1 MRSLSYVCA
10 STGETIPLE
19 GPDIWAQ
26 TAEGLRGREWSY
38 TLGYRSL
45 TGVSR
50 TAREAELDLT
60 YVRCPEKVDST
71 RRLFDADVAA
81 GTPGTFDADGWTTRA
96 YVVKAEPQTITP
108 TMVETQLTVVLL
120 DGVWRRETT
129 THHDPRTD
137 AGSGLDYPHDYPH
150 DYGGMSILDTVA
162 NTSGMP
168 QPIRLT
174 IFGPC
179 VNPYVIIGPNRYE
192 VDATIPASSRLE
204 IDGTADAR
212 TVIMISDTGL
222 RTNLFAKAVRGTGRG
237 SGTYIFEPLPP
248 RHEHDQLGW
257 RIRIRPDRHRRE
269 ERTAMDLIVT
279 DTNGTPSGSYAS
291 WTLDLAY
298 GSGEN
303 DFELQCPARLKPG
316 CRWWVDG
323 TGWGGIV
330 DDVKTSVTG
339 GEGELTY
346 HGRDWHGLLAS
357 KILEPDKGKD
367 YLTVSGTIGT
377 LLRTVISRIGLQDI
391 ITVTEGASKNANWR
405 FDRYCDA
412 WSGLSK
418 MLRASGLRLRITAAQ
433 NGVTVDAPPITAAGD
448 LIDSD
453 LIDFDA
459 TLASHPINHL
469 ICLGKGELKDRIVV
483 HWYADQ
489 KGTLSHTQT
498 IKGAD
503 ERASVYELSNADA
516 AELETKGKTKLQ
528 ELRDT
533 GSIDVDVTGGIDLDV
548 TGGIDLDV
556 GDTVTGRDNTTG
568 IRVTAE
574 ITKKIIK
581 VKDGIPTV
589 TYEATTASTE
599 STGETGGGGSSSGDG
614 HAYYAGSGLTLSNWT
629 FSADVTAADLE
640 TVRRTATE
648 ANKAASDAA
657 AEIGGARDLAKQ
669 AGVKADT
676 ATTTAQNALAA
687 AQARILDI
695 TASAPVT
702 VTRNDETAAITVAQA
717 TSSADGLM
725 AAADKKKLDGIQSA
739 ANKYTLPVASTATL
753 GGVKPDGRTITVGP
767 DGTITAQSS
776 ATEASFL
783 AAHPI
788 GSLYWC
794 VAGNP
799 NDHGGTWKEIHTI
812 IGGHVWQRLA

>member
-1 MRSLSYVCA
+1 
-10 STGETIPLE
+10 
-19 GPDIWAQ
+19 
-26 TAEGLRGREWSY
+26 
-38 TLGYRSL
+38 
-45 TGVSR
+45 
-50 TAREAELDLT
+50 
-60 YVRCPEKVDST
+60 
-71 RRLFDADVAA
+71 
-81 GTPGTFDADGWTTRA
+81 
-96 YVVKAEPQTITP
+96 
-108 TMVETQLTVVLL
+108 
-120 DGVWRRETT
+120 
-129 THHDPRTD
+129 
-137 AGSGLDYPHDYPH
+137 
-150 DYGGMSILDTVA
+150 
-162 NTSGMP
+162 
-168 QPIRLT
+168 
-174 IFGPC
+174 
-179 VNPYVIIGPNRYE
+179 
-192 VDATIPASSRLE
+192 
-204 IDGTADAR
+204 
-212 TVIMISDTGL
+212 
-222 RTNLFAKAVRGTGRG
+222 
-237 SGTYIFEPLPP
+237 
-248 RHEHDQLGW
+248 
-257 RIRIRPDRHRRE
+257 
-269 ERTAMDLIVT
+269 MDLIVT

-303 DFELQCPARLKPG
+303 DFDLQCPACLEPG

-367 YLTVSGTIGT
+367 YLTMSGTIGT

-391 ITVTEGASKNANWR
+391 LTVTEGTSKTARWQ

-459 TLASHPINHL
+459 TLASHPVNHL

-483 HWYADQ
+483 HWYADH
-489 KGTLSHTQT
+489 KGALSHTQT

-503 ERASVYELSNADA
+503 ERASVYELSNADV

-533 GSIDVDVTGGIDLDV
+533 GSIDVDVTD
-548 TGGIDLDV
+548 GIDLDV

-568 IRVTAE
+568 IKVTAE

-581 VKDGIPTV
+581 IEDGIPTV

-614 HAYYAGSGLTLSNWT
+614 HAYYAGEGLTLTGWT
-629 FSADVTAADLE
+629 FSADVTTSDLE
-640 TVRRTATE
+640 AVRRTATE
-648 ANKAASDAA
+648 ANKAASDAS

-676 ATTTAQNALAA
+676 ATTTAQNAWAA

-702 VTRNDETAAITVAQA
+702 VTRTDETASITVAQA

-725 AAADKKKLDGIQSA
+725 AAADKKKLDDIQSG
-739 ANKYTLPVASTATL
+739 ANKYALPVASTATL
-753 GGVKPDGRTITVGP
+753 GGVKPDGRTITIGQ

-776 ATEASFL
+776 ATAASFL

-799 NDHGGTWKEIHTI
+799 NDQGGTWKEIHTI

>member
-1 MRSLSYVCA
+1 
-10 STGETIPLE
+10 
-19 GPDIWAQ
+19 
-26 TAEGLRGREWSY
+26 
-38 TLGYRSL
+38 
-45 TGVSR
+45 
-50 TAREAELDLT
+50 
-60 YVRCPEKVDST
+60 
-71 RRLFDADVAA
+71 
-81 GTPGTFDADGWTTRA
+81 
-96 YVVKAEPQTITP
+96 
-108 TMVETQLTVVLL
+108 
-120 DGVWRRETT
+120 
-129 THHDPRTD
+129 
-137 AGSGLDYPHDYPH
+137 
-150 DYGGMSILDTVA
+150 
-162 NTSGMP
+162 
-168 QPIRLT
+168 
-174 IFGPC
+174 
-179 VNPYVIIGPNRYE
+179 
-192 VDATIPASSRLE
+192 
-204 IDGTADAR
+204 
-212 TVIMISDTGL
+212 
-222 RTNLFAKAVRGTGRG
+222 
-237 SGTYIFEPLPP
+237 
-248 RHEHDQLGW
+248 
-257 RIRIRPDRHRRE
+257 
-269 ERTAMDLIVT
+269 MDLIVT
-279 DTNGTPSGSYAS
+279 DTNGTPSAAVAS

-303 DFELQCPARLKPG
+303 DFDLRCPARLQPG

-367 YLTVSGTIGT
+367 YLTMSGTIGT

-391 ITVTEGASKNANWR
+391 ITVTEGTSKTARWQ

-412 WSGLSK
+412 WSGLLK

-503 ERASVYELSNADA
+503 ERTSVYELSNADA

-533 GSIDVDVTGGIDLDV
+533 GSIDVDVTD
-548 TGGIDLDV
+548 GIDLDV

-568 IRVTAE
+568 LQVTAE
-574 ITKKIIK
+574 ITKKI
-581 VKDGIPTV
+581 VKISDGIPTV

-599 STGETGGGGSSSGDG
+599 TTGETGGGSSSGDG

-687 AQARILDI
+687 ARARVLDI

-702 VTRNDETAAITVAQA
+702 VTRTDETASITVAQA

-725 AAADKKKLDGIQSA
+725 AAADKEKLDGIQSG
-739 ANKYTLPVASTATL
+739 ANRYTLPVASTVTL
-753 GGVKPDGRTITVGP
+753 GGVKPDGKTITIGP

-776 ATEASFL
+776 ATAASFL

-794 VAGNP
+794 VAGDP

>member
-1 MRSLSYVCA
+1 
-10 STGETIPLE
+10 
-19 GPDIWAQ
+19 
-26 TAEGLRGREWSY
+26 
-38 TLGYRSL
+38 
-45 TGVSR
+45 
-50 TAREAELDLT
+50 
-60 YVRCPEKVDST
+60 
-71 RRLFDADVAA
+71 
-81 GTPGTFDADGWTTRA
+81 
-96 YVVKAEPQTITP
+96 
-108 TMVETQLTVVLL
+108 
-120 DGVWRRETT
+120 
-129 THHDPRTD
+129 
-137 AGSGLDYPHDYPH
+137 
-150 DYGGMSILDTVA
+150 
-162 NTSGMP
+162 
-168 QPIRLT
+168 
-174 IFGPC
+174 
-179 VNPYVIIGPNRYE
+179 
-192 VDATIPASSRLE
+192 
-204 IDGTADAR
+204 
-212 TVIMISDTGL
+212 
-222 RTNLFAKAVRGTGRG
+222 
-237 SGTYIFEPLPP
+237 
-248 RHEHDQLGW
+248 
-257 RIRIRPDRHRRE
+257 
-269 ERTAMDLIVT
+269 MDLIVT
-279 DTNGTPSGSYAS
+279 DAAGIPTGSYAS

-303 DFELQCPARLKPG
+303 DFDLQCPACLEPG

-367 YLTVSGTIGT
+367 YLTMSGTIGT
-377 LLRTVISRIGLQDI
+377 LLRIVISRIGLQDI
-391 ITVTEGASKNANWR
+391 LTVTEGTSKTANWQ

-503 ERASVYELSNADA
+503 ERTSVYELSNADA

-533 GSIDVDVTGGIDLDV
+533 GSIDVDVESD
-548 TGGIDLDV
+548 GIDLDV

-568 IRVTAE
+568 IKVTAE

-581 VKDGIPTV
+581 IEDGIPTV

-640 TVRRTATE
+640 TVRKTATE

-657 AEIGGARDLAKQ
+657 AEIAGARDLAKQ
-669 AGVKADT
+669 ADGKADKAQT
-676 ATTTAQNALAA
+676 TADAANTLASQANDTAQERVKTIAAGTGVTATRAGSTVTLTAPNTLPAPTSLTSTDLNTLKTGYGAYWAGGGNTCSHKPSGVGHFGLIVQRTALGCTTQILTDPQTGTIWRRTWNSNSWDEWKALAEERDATTT
-687 AQARILDI
+687 IH
-695 TASAPVT
+695 
-702 VTRNDETAAITVAQA
+702 
-717 TSSADGLM
+717 GLM
-725 AAADKKKLDGIQSA
+725 SSGDKKKLDGIQSG

-753 GGVKPDGRTITVGP
+753 GGVKPDGKTITIGQ

-776 ATEASFL
+776 ATAASFL

-794 VAGNP
+794 VAGDP

>member
-1 MRSLSYVCA
+1 
-10 STGETIPLE
+10 
-19 GPDIWAQ
+19 
-26 TAEGLRGREWSY
+26 
-38 TLGYRSL
+38 
-45 TGVSR
+45 
-50 TAREAELDLT
+50 
-60 YVRCPEKVDST
+60 
-71 RRLFDADVAA
+71 
-81 GTPGTFDADGWTTRA
+81 
-96 YVVKAEPQTITP
+96 
-108 TMVETQLTVVLL
+108 
-120 DGVWRRETT
+120 
-129 THHDPRTD
+129 
-137 AGSGLDYPHDYPH
+137 
-150 DYGGMSILDTVA
+150 
-162 NTSGMP
+162 
-168 QPIRLT
+168 
-174 IFGPC
+174 
-179 VNPYVIIGPNRYE
+179 
-192 VDATIPASSRLE
+192 
-204 IDGTADAR
+204 
-212 TVIMISDTGL
+212 
-222 RTNLFAKAVRGTGRG
+222 
-237 SGTYIFEPLPP
+237 
-248 RHEHDQLGW
+248 
-257 RIRIRPDRHRRE
+257 
-269 ERTAMDLIVT
+269 MDLIVT

-303 DFELQCPARLKPG
+303 DFDLQCPACLEPG

-367 YLTVSGTIGT
+367 YLTMSGTIGT

-391 ITVTEGASKNANWR
+391 LNVTEGTSKTARWQ

-412 WSGLSK
+412 WSGLLK

-433 NGVTVDAPPITAAGD
+433 NGVTVDAPPITAAGY

-483 HWYADQ
+483 HWYADH
-489 KGTLSHTQT
+489 KGALSHTQT

-503 ERASVYELSNADA
+503 ERTSVYELSNADA

-533 GSIDVDVTGGIDLDV
+533 GSIDVDVTD
-548 TGGIDLDV
+548 GIDLDV

-568 IRVTAE
+568 LQVTAE
-574 ITKKIIK
+574 ITKKI
-581 VKDGIPTV
+581 VKISDGIPTV

-599 STGETGGGGSSSGDG
+599 TTGETGGGSSSGDG

-640 TVRRTATE
+640 TVRKTATE

-676 ATTTAQNALAA
+676 AATTAQNALAA
-687 AQARILDI
+687 ARARVLDI

-702 VTRNDETAAITVAQA
+702 VTRTDETAAITVAQA
-717 TSSADGLM
+717 TSSADGLL
-725 AAADKKKLDGIQSA
+725 AAADKKKLDGIQSG
-739 ANKYTLPVASTATL
+739 ANKYTLPVASTVTL
-753 GGVKPDGRTITVGP
+753 GGVKPDGKTITIGP
-767 DGTITAQSS
+767 DGTITAQST
-776 ATEASFL
+776 ATAASFL

-794 VAGNP
+794 VAGDP

>member
-1 MRSLSYVCA
+1 
-10 STGETIPLE
+10 
-19 GPDIWAQ
+19 
-26 TAEGLRGREWSY
+26 
-38 TLGYRSL
+38 
-45 TGVSR
+45 
-50 TAREAELDLT
+50 
-60 YVRCPEKVDST
+60 
-71 RRLFDADVAA
+71 
-81 GTPGTFDADGWTTRA
+81 
-96 YVVKAEPQTITP
+96 
-108 TMVETQLTVVLL
+108 
-120 DGVWRRETT
+120 
-129 THHDPRTD
+129 
-137 AGSGLDYPHDYPH
+137 
-150 DYGGMSILDTVA
+150 
-162 NTSGMP
+162 
-168 QPIRLT
+168 
-174 IFGPC
+174 
-179 VNPYVIIGPNRYE
+179 
-192 VDATIPASSRLE
+192 
-204 IDGTADAR
+204 
-212 TVIMISDTGL
+212 
-222 RTNLFAKAVRGTGRG
+222 
-237 SGTYIFEPLPP
+237 
-248 RHEHDQLGW
+248 
-257 RIRIRPDRHRRE
+257 
-269 ERTAMDLIVT
+269 MDLIVT
-279 DTNGTPSGSYAS
+279 GPDGTPSGSYAS

-303 DFELQCPARLKPG
+303 DFDLRCPARLQPG

-330 DDVKTSVTG
+330 DDVRTSVTG

-357 KILEPDKGKD
+357 KILEPDKGRD
-367 YLTVSGTIGT
+367 YLTMSGTIGT

-391 ITVTEGASKNANWR
+391 ITVTEGTSKTANWQ
-405 FDRYCDA
+405 FARYCDA

-483 HWYADQ
+483 HWYADH
-489 KGTLSHTQT
+489 KGALSHTQT

-503 ERASVYELSNADA
+503 ERASVYELATADA

-533 GSIDVDVTGGIDLDV
+533 GSIDVDVTD
-548 TGGIDLDV
+548 GIDLDV

-568 IRVTAE
+568 IKVTAE

-581 VKDGIPTV
+581 IEDGIPTV

-640 TVRRTATE
+640 TVRKTAIE
-648 ANKAASDAA
+648 ANKAASDAS

-676 ATTTAQNALAA
+676 ATTTAQTALAA
-687 AQARILDI
+687 ARARILDI

-702 VTRNDETAAITVAQA
+702 VTRTDETAAITVAQA
-717 TSSADGLM
+717 TSSADGLL
-725 AAADKKKLDGIQSA
+725 AAADKKKLDGIQSG
-739 ANKYTLPVASTATL
+739 ANKYALPVASTVTL
-753 GGVKPDGRTITVGP
+753 GGVKPDGTTITIGP

-776 ATEASFL
+776 ATAASFL

-794 VAGNP
+794 VAGDP
-799 NDHGGTWKEIHTI
+799 NGHGGTWKEIHTI

>member
-1 MRSLSYVCA
+1 
-10 STGETIPLE
+10 
-19 GPDIWAQ
+19 
-26 TAEGLRGREWSY
+26 
-38 TLGYRSL
+38 
-45 TGVSR
+45 
-50 TAREAELDLT
+50 
-60 YVRCPEKVDST
+60 
-71 RRLFDADVAA
+71 
-81 GTPGTFDADGWTTRA
+81 
-96 YVVKAEPQTITP
+96 
-108 TMVETQLTVVLL
+108 
-120 DGVWRRETT
+120 
-129 THHDPRTD
+129 
-137 AGSGLDYPHDYPH
+137 
-150 DYGGMSILDTVA
+150 
-162 NTSGMP
+162 
-168 QPIRLT
+168 
-174 IFGPC
+174 
-179 VNPYVIIGPNRYE
+179 
-192 VDATIPASSRLE
+192 
-204 IDGTADAR
+204 
-212 TVIMISDTGL
+212 
-222 RTNLFAKAVRGTGRG
+222 
-237 SGTYIFEPLPP
+237 
-248 RHEHDQLGW
+248 
-257 RIRIRPDRHRRE
+257 
-269 ERTAMDLIVT
+269 MDLIVT
-279 DTNGTPSGSYAS
+279 DAAGIPTGSYAS

-303 DFELQCPARLKPG
+303 DFDLQCPACLEPG

-367 YLTVSGTIGT
+367 YLTMSGTIGT
-377 LLRTVISRIGLQDI
+377 LLRIVISRIGLQDI
-391 ITVTEGASKNANWR
+391 LTVTEGTSKTANWQ

-503 ERASVYELSNADA
+503 ERTSVYELSNADA

-533 GSIDVDVTGGIDLDV
+533 GSIDVDVESD
-548 TGGIDLDV
+548 GIDLDV

-568 IRVTAE
+568 IKVTAE

-581 VKDGIPTV
+581 IEDGIPTV

-640 TVRRTATE
+640 TVRKTATE

-657 AEIGGARDLAKQ
+657 AEIAGARDLAKQ
-669 AGVKADT
+669 ADGKADKAQT
-676 ATTTAQNALAA
+676 TADAANTLASQANDTAQERVKTIAAGTGVTATRAGSTVTLTAPNTLPAPTSLTSTDLNTLKTGYGAYWAGGGNTCSHKPSGVGHFGLIVQRTALGWTTQILTDPQTGTIWRRTWNPNSWDEWKALAEERDATTT
-687 AQARILDI
+687 IH
-695 TASAPVT
+695 
-702 VTRNDETAAITVAQA
+702 
-717 TSSADGLM
+717 GLM
-725 AAADKKKLDGIQSA
+725 SSGDKKKLDGIQSG

-753 GGVKPDGRTITVGP
+753 GGVKPDGKTITIGQ

-776 ATEASFL
+776 ATAASFL

-794 VAGNP
+794 VAGDP

>member
-1 MRSLSYVCA
+1 
-10 STGETIPLE
+10 
-19 GPDIWAQ
+19 
-26 TAEGLRGREWSY
+26 
-38 TLGYRSL
+38 
-45 TGVSR
+45 
-50 TAREAELDLT
+50 
-60 YVRCPEKVDST
+60 
-71 RRLFDADVAA
+71 
-81 GTPGTFDADGWTTRA
+81 
-96 YVVKAEPQTITP
+96 
-108 TMVETQLTVVLL
+108 
-120 DGVWRRETT
+120 
-129 THHDPRTD
+129 
-137 AGSGLDYPHDYPH
+137 
-150 DYGGMSILDTVA
+150 
-162 NTSGMP
+162 
-168 QPIRLT
+168 
-174 IFGPC
+174 
-179 VNPYVIIGPNRYE
+179 
-192 VDATIPASSRLE
+192 
-204 IDGTADAR
+204 
-212 TVIMISDTGL
+212 
-222 RTNLFAKAVRGTGRG
+222 
-237 SGTYIFEPLPP
+237 
-248 RHEHDQLGW
+248 
-257 RIRIRPDRHRRE
+257 
-269 ERTAMDLIVT
+269 MDLIVT
-279 DTNGTPSGSYAS
+279 DAAGIPTGSYAS

-303 DFELQCPARLKPG
+303 DFDLRCPARLQPG

-357 KILEPDKGKD
+357 KVLEPDRGKD
-367 YLTVSGTIGT
+367 YLTMSGTIGT

-391 ITVTEGASKNANWR
+391 ITVTEGTSKTARWQ

-418 MLRASGLRLRITAAQ
+418 MLRASGLRLRITAVQ

-459 TLASHPINHL
+459 ILASHPINHL

-503 ERASVYELSNADA
+503 ERTSVYELSNADA
-516 AELETKGKTKLQ
+516 AELETKGKQKLL
-528 ELRDT
+528 ELRDS
-533 GSIDVDVTGGIDLDV
+533 GSIDVDV

-568 IRVTAE
+568 IKVTAE

-581 VKDGIPTV
+581 IENGIPTV

-640 TVRRTATE
+640 TVRKTATE

-702 VTRNDETAAITVAQA
+702 VTRTDDTAAITVAQA

-725 AAADKKKLDGIQSA
+725 AAEDKKKLDGIQSG
-739 ANKYTLPVASTATL
+739 ANKYTLPVASTAAL
-753 GGVKPDGRTITVGP
+753 GGVKPDGTTITIGP

-776 ATEASFL
+776 ATAASFL

-794 VAGNP
+794 VAGDP
-799 NDHGGTWKEIHTI
+799 TDQGGTWKEIHTI

>member
-1 MRSLSYVCA
+1 
-10 STGETIPLE
+10 
-19 GPDIWAQ
+19 
-26 TAEGLRGREWSY
+26 
-38 TLGYRSL
+38 
-45 TGVSR
+45 
-50 TAREAELDLT
+50 
-60 YVRCPEKVDST
+60 
-71 RRLFDADVAA
+71 
-81 GTPGTFDADGWTTRA
+81 
-96 YVVKAEPQTITP
+96 
-108 TMVETQLTVVLL
+108 
-120 DGVWRRETT
+120 
-129 THHDPRTD
+129 
-137 AGSGLDYPHDYPH
+137 
-150 DYGGMSILDTVA
+150 
-162 NTSGMP
+162 
-168 QPIRLT
+168 
-174 IFGPC
+174 
-179 VNPYVIIGPNRYE
+179 
-192 VDATIPASSRLE
+192 
-204 IDGTADAR
+204 
-212 TVIMISDTGL
+212 
-222 RTNLFAKAVRGTGRG
+222 
-237 SGTYIFEPLPP
+237 
-248 RHEHDQLGW
+248 
-257 RIRIRPDRHRRE
+257 
-269 ERTAMDLIVT
+269 MDLIVT
-279 DTNGTPSGSYAS
+279 DTNGTPSAAVAS

-303 DFELQCPARLKPG
+303 DFDLRCPARLQPG

-357 KILEPDKGKD
+357 KIIEPDKGKD
-367 YLTVSGTIGT
+367 YLTMSGTIGT

-391 ITVTEGASKNANWR
+391 LNVTEGTSKTASWQ

-433 NGVTVDAPPITAAGD
+433 HGVTVDAPPITAAGD

-459 TLASHPINHL
+459 TIASHPINHL

-503 ERASVYELSNADA
+503 ERTSVYELSNADA
-516 AELETKGKTKLQ
+516 TELETKGKTKLQ

-533 GSIDVDVTGGIDLDV
+533 GSIDVDVESD
-548 TGGIDLDV
+548 GIDLDV

-568 IRVTAE
+568 IKVTAE

-581 VKDGIPTV
+581 IEDGIPTV

-640 TVRRTATE
+640 TVRKTATE

-676 ATTTAQNALAA
+676 ATTTAQTALAA

-695 TASAPVT
+695 TASAPVI
-702 VTRNDETAAITVAQA
+702 VTRTDETAAITVAQA
-717 TSSADGLM
+717 TSSADGLL
-725 AAADKKKLDGIQSA
+725 AAADKKKLDGIQSG
-739 ANKYTLPVASTATL
+739 ANRYTLPVASTATL
-753 GGVKPDGRTITVGP
+753 GGVKPDGKTITIGP

-776 ATEASFL
+776 ATAASFL

-794 VAGNP
+794 VAGDP

>member
-1 MRSLSYVCA
+1 
-10 STGETIPLE
+10 
-19 GPDIWAQ
+19 
-26 TAEGLRGREWSY
+26 
-38 TLGYRSL
+38 
-45 TGVSR
+45 
-50 TAREAELDLT
+50 
-60 YVRCPEKVDST
+60 
-71 RRLFDADVAA
+71 
-81 GTPGTFDADGWTTRA
+81 
-96 YVVKAEPQTITP
+96 
-108 TMVETQLTVVLL
+108 
-120 DGVWRRETT
+120 
-129 THHDPRTD
+129 
-137 AGSGLDYPHDYPH
+137 
-150 DYGGMSILDTVA
+150 
-162 NTSGMP
+162 
-168 QPIRLT
+168 
-174 IFGPC
+174 
-179 VNPYVIIGPNRYE
+179 
-192 VDATIPASSRLE
+192 
-204 IDGTADAR
+204 
-212 TVIMISDTGL
+212 
-222 RTNLFAKAVRGTGRG
+222 
-237 SGTYIFEPLPP
+237 
-248 RHEHDQLGW
+248 
-257 RIRIRPDRHRRE
+257 
-269 ERTAMDLIVT
+269 MDLIVT

-303 DFELQCPARLKPG
+303 DFDLQGPARLKPG
-316 CRWWVDG
+316 GRWWVDG

-367 YLTVSGTIGT
+367 YLTMSGTIGT
-377 LLRTVISRIGLQDI
+377 LLRIVISRIGLQDI
-391 ITVTEGASKNANWR
+391 FNVTEGTSKTANWQ

-469 ICLGKGELKDRIVV
+469 ICLGKGDLKDRIVV

-503 ERASVYELSNADA
+503 ERTSVYELSNADA

-533 GSIDVDVTGGIDLDV
+533 GSIDVDVTGS
-548 TGGIDLDV
+548 IDLDV

-695 TASAPVT
+695 TASTPVT
-702 VTRNDETAAITVAQA
+702 VTRTDETAAITVAQA

-725 AAADKKKLDGIQSA
+725 AAADKKKLDGIQPA

-753 GGVKPDGRTITVGP
+753 GGVKPDGRTITIGP

-776 ATEASFL
+776 ATVASFL

>member
-1 MRSLSYVCA
+1 
-10 STGETIPLE
+10 
-19 GPDIWAQ
+19 
-26 TAEGLRGREWSY
+26 
-38 TLGYRSL
+38 
-45 TGVSR
+45 
-50 TAREAELDLT
+50 
-60 YVRCPEKVDST
+60 
-71 RRLFDADVAA
+71 
-81 GTPGTFDADGWTTRA
+81 
-96 YVVKAEPQTITP
+96 
-108 TMVETQLTVVLL
+108 
-120 DGVWRRETT
+120 
-129 THHDPRTD
+129 
-137 AGSGLDYPHDYPH
+137 
-150 DYGGMSILDTVA
+150 
-162 NTSGMP
+162 
-168 QPIRLT
+168 
-174 IFGPC
+174 
-179 VNPYVIIGPNRYE
+179 
-192 VDATIPASSRLE
+192 
-204 IDGTADAR
+204 
-212 TVIMISDTGL
+212 
-222 RTNLFAKAVRGTGRG
+222 
-237 SGTYIFEPLPP
+237 
-248 RHEHDQLGW
+248 
-257 RIRIRPDRHRRE
+257 
-269 ERTAMDLIVT
+269 MDLIVT
-279 DTNGTPSGSYAS
+279 DAAGTPSGSYAS

-303 DFELQCPARLKPG
+303 DFDLRCPACLEPG

-330 DDVKTSVTG
+330 DDVRTSVTG

-357 KILEPDKGKD
+357 KILEPDKGRD
-367 YLTVSGTIGT
+367 YLTMSGTIGM

-391 ITVTEGASKNANWR
+391 ITVTEGTSKTARWQ

-459 TLASHPINHL
+459 TLASHPVNHL

-483 HWYADQ
+483 HWYADH
-489 KGTLSHTQT
+489 KGALSHTQT

-503 ERASVYELSNADA
+503 ERTSVYELSNADV

-533 GSIDVDVTGGIDLDV
+533 GSIDVDVTD
-548 TGGIDLDV
+548 GIDLDV

-568 IRVTAE
+568 LQVTAE
-574 ITKKIIK
+574 ITKKI
-581 VKDGIPTV
+581 VKISDGIPTV

-640 TVRRTATE
+640 TVRKTATE

-687 AQARILDI
+687 AQARVLDI

-702 VTRNDETAAITVAQA
+702 VTRTDETAAITVAQA

-725 AAADKKKLDGIQSA
+725 AAADKKKLDGIQSG
-739 ANKYTLPVASTATL
+739 ANRYALPVASTATL
-753 GGVKPDGRTITVGP
+753 GGVKPDGKTITIGQ

-776 ATEASFL
+776 AAAASFL

-794 VAGNP
+794 VAGDP
-799 NDHGGTWKEIHTI
+799 NDQGGTWKEIHTI

>member
-1 MRSLSYVCA
+1 
-10 STGETIPLE
+10 
-19 GPDIWAQ
+19 
-26 TAEGLRGREWSY
+26 
-38 TLGYRSL
+38 
-45 TGVSR
+45 
-50 TAREAELDLT
+50 
-60 YVRCPEKVDST
+60 
-71 RRLFDADVAA
+71 
-81 GTPGTFDADGWTTRA
+81 
-96 YVVKAEPQTITP
+96 
-108 TMVETQLTVVLL
+108 
-120 DGVWRRETT
+120 
-129 THHDPRTD
+129 
-137 AGSGLDYPHDYPH
+137 
-150 DYGGMSILDTVA
+150 
-162 NTSGMP
+162 
-168 QPIRLT
+168 
-174 IFGPC
+174 
-179 VNPYVIIGPNRYE
+179 
-192 VDATIPASSRLE
+192 
-204 IDGTADAR
+204 
-212 TVIMISDTGL
+212 
-222 RTNLFAKAVRGTGRG
+222 
-237 SGTYIFEPLPP
+237 
-248 RHEHDQLGW
+248 
-257 RIRIRPDRHRRE
+257 
-269 ERTAMDLIVT
+269 MDLIVT
-279 DTNGTPSGSYAS
+279 DTNGIPTGSYAS

-298 GSGEN
+298 GSCEN
-303 DFELQCPARLKPG
+303 DFDLRCPARLQPG

-330 DDVKTSVTG
+330 DDVRTSVTG

-357 KILEPDKGKD
+357 KILEPDKGRD
-367 YLTVSGTIGT
+367 YLTMSGTIGT

-391 ITVTEGASKNANWR
+391 ITVTEGTSKTARWQ

-412 WSGLSK
+412 WSGLLK

-459 TLASHPINHL
+459 TLASHPVNHL

-483 HWYADQ
+483 HWYADH
-489 KGTLSHTQT
+489 KGALSHTQT

-503 ERASVYELSNADA
+503 ERTSVYELSNADA

-533 GSIDVDVTGGIDLDV
+533 GSIDVDVTD
-548 TGGIDLDV
+548 GIDLDV

-568 IRVTAE
+568 LQVTAE
-574 ITKKIIK
+574 ITKKI
-581 VKDGIPTV
+581 VKISDGIPTV

-599 STGETGGGGSSSGDG
+599 TTGETGGGGSSSGDG

-640 TVRRTATE
+640 TVRKTATE
-648 ANKAASDAA
+648 ANKAASDAS
-657 AEIGGARDLAKQ
+657 AEIGGVRDLAKQ

-687 AQARILDI
+687 ARARVLDI

-702 VTRNDETAAITVAQA
+702 VTRTDETASITVAQA

-725 AAADKKKLDGIQSA
+725 AAADKKKLDGIQSG
-739 ANKYTLPVASTATL
+739 ANRYALPVASTATL
-753 GGVKPDGRTITVGP
+753 GGVKPDGKTITIGP

-776 ATEASFL
+776 ATAASFL

-794 VAGNP
+794 VAGDP

>member
-96 YVVKAEPQTITP
+96 YVVKAEPQTITS

-192 VDATIPASSRLE
+192 VDATIPAGSRLE

-257 RIRIRPDRHRRE
+257 RIRIRPDRHRGE

-548 TGGIDLDV
+548 

>member
-1 MRSLSYVCA
+1 
-10 STGETIPLE
+10 
-19 GPDIWAQ
+19 
-26 TAEGLRGREWSY
+26 
-38 TLGYRSL
+38 
-45 TGVSR
+45 
-50 TAREAELDLT
+50 
-60 YVRCPEKVDST
+60 
-71 RRLFDADVAA
+71 
-81 GTPGTFDADGWTTRA
+81 
-96 YVVKAEPQTITP
+96 
-108 TMVETQLTVVLL
+108 
-120 DGVWRRETT
+120 
-129 THHDPRTD
+129 
-137 AGSGLDYPHDYPH
+137 
-150 DYGGMSILDTVA
+150 
-162 NTSGMP
+162 
-168 QPIRLT
+168 
-174 IFGPC
+174 
-179 VNPYVIIGPNRYE
+179 
-192 VDATIPASSRLE
+192 
-204 IDGTADAR
+204 
-212 TVIMISDTGL
+212 
-222 RTNLFAKAVRGTGRG
+222 
-237 SGTYIFEPLPP
+237 
-248 RHEHDQLGW
+248 
-257 RIRIRPDRHRRE
+257 
-269 ERTAMDLIVT
+269 MDLIVT

-303 DFELQCPARLKPG
+303 DFDLQCPACLEPG

-367 YLTVSGTIGT
+367 YLTMSGTIGT

-391 ITVTEGASKNANWR
+391 ITVTEGASKNASWR

-533 GSIDVDVTGGIDLDV
+533 GSIDVDVTD
-548 TGGIDLDV
+548 GIDLDV

-568 IRVTAE
+568 LQVTAE
-574 ITKKIIK
+574 ITKKI
-581 VKDGIPTV
+581 VKISDGLPTI

-599 STGETGGGGSSSGDG
+599 TTGETGGGSSSGDG

-725 AAADKKKLDGIQSA
+725 AAADKKKLDGIQPA

-753 GGVKPDGRTITVGP
+753 GGVKPDGRTITIGP

-776 ATEASFL
+776 ATAASFL

>member
-1 MRSLSYVCA
+1 
-10 STGETIPLE
+10 
-19 GPDIWAQ
+19 
-26 TAEGLRGREWSY
+26 
-38 TLGYRSL
+38 
-45 TGVSR
+45 
-50 TAREAELDLT
+50 
-60 YVRCPEKVDST
+60 
-71 RRLFDADVAA
+71 
-81 GTPGTFDADGWTTRA
+81 
-96 YVVKAEPQTITP
+96 
-108 TMVETQLTVVLL
+108 
-120 DGVWRRETT
+120 
-129 THHDPRTD
+129 
-137 AGSGLDYPHDYPH
+137 
-150 DYGGMSILDTVA
+150 
-162 NTSGMP
+162 
-168 QPIRLT
+168 
-174 IFGPC
+174 
-179 VNPYVIIGPNRYE
+179 
-192 VDATIPASSRLE
+192 
-204 IDGTADAR
+204 
-212 TVIMISDTGL
+212 
-222 RTNLFAKAVRGTGRG
+222 
-237 SGTYIFEPLPP
+237 
-248 RHEHDQLGW
+248 
-257 RIRIRPDRHRRE
+257 
-269 ERTAMDLIVT
+269 MDLIVT

-303 DFELQCPARLKPG
+303 DFELQCPACLEPG

-533 GSIDVDVTGGIDLDV
+533 GSIDVDVTD
-548 TGGIDLDV
+548 GIDLDV

-702 VTRNDETAAITVAQA
+702 VTRIDETAAITVAQA

-725 AAADKKKLDGIQSA
+725 AAADKKKLDGIQPA

-753 GGVKPDGRTITVGP
+753 GGVKPDGRTITIGP

-776 ATEASFL
+776 ATAASFL

-794 VAGNP
+794 VTGNP

>member
-1 MRSLSYVCA
+1 
-10 STGETIPLE
+10 
-19 GPDIWAQ
+19 
-26 TAEGLRGREWSY
+26 
-38 TLGYRSL
+38 
-45 TGVSR
+45 
-50 TAREAELDLT
+50 
-60 YVRCPEKVDST
+60 
-71 RRLFDADVAA
+71 
-81 GTPGTFDADGWTTRA
+81 
-96 YVVKAEPQTITP
+96 
-108 TMVETQLTVVLL
+108 
-120 DGVWRRETT
+120 
-129 THHDPRTD
+129 
-137 AGSGLDYPHDYPH
+137 
-150 DYGGMSILDTVA
+150 
-162 NTSGMP
+162 
-168 QPIRLT
+168 
-174 IFGPC
+174 
-179 VNPYVIIGPNRYE
+179 
-192 VDATIPASSRLE
+192 
-204 IDGTADAR
+204 
-212 TVIMISDTGL
+212 
-222 RTNLFAKAVRGTGRG
+222 
-237 SGTYIFEPLPP
+237 
-248 RHEHDQLGW
+248 
-257 RIRIRPDRHRRE
+257 
-269 ERTAMDLIVT
+269 MDLIVT

-303 DFELQCPARLKPG
+303 DFDLQCPACLKPG

-367 YLTVSGTIGT
+367 YLTMNGTIGT

-391 ITVTEGASKNANWR
+391 LTVTEGTSKTANWQ

-459 TLASHPINHL
+459 TLASHPVNHL

-503 ERASVYELSNADA
+503 ERTSVYELSNADA

-533 GSIDVDVTGGIDLDV
+533 GSIDVDVESD
-548 TGGIDLDV
+548 GIDLDV

-568 IRVTAE
+568 IKVTAE

-581 VKDGIPTV
+581 IEDGIPTV

-599 STGETGGGGSSSGDG
+599 SAGETGGGGSSSGDG

-640 TVRRTATE
+640 TVRKTATE

-657 AEIGGARDLAKQ
+657 AEIAGARDLAKQ
-669 AGVKADT
+669 ADGKADKAQT
-676 ATTTAQNALAA
+676 TADAANTLASQANDTAQERVKTIAAGTGVTATRAGSTVTLTAPNTLPAPTSLTSTDLNTLKTGYGAYWAGGGNTCSHKPSGVGHFGLIVQRTALGWTTQILTDPQTGTIWRRTWNFNSWDEWKALAEERDATTT
-687 AQARILDI
+687 IH
-695 TASAPVT
+695 
-702 VTRNDETAAITVAQA
+702 
-717 TSSADGLM
+717 GLM
-725 AAADKKKLDGIQSA
+725 SSGDKQKLDGIQSG

-753 GGVKPDGRTITVGP
+753 GGVKPDGKTITIGQ

-776 ATEASFL
+776 ATAASFL

-794 VAGNP
+794 VAGDP

>member
-1 MRSLSYVCA
+1 
-10 STGETIPLE
+10 
-19 GPDIWAQ
+19 
-26 TAEGLRGREWSY
+26 
-38 TLGYRSL
+38 
-45 TGVSR
+45 
-50 TAREAELDLT
+50 
-60 YVRCPEKVDST
+60 
-71 RRLFDADVAA
+71 
-81 GTPGTFDADGWTTRA
+81 
-96 YVVKAEPQTITP
+96 
-108 TMVETQLTVVLL
+108 
-120 DGVWRRETT
+120 
-129 THHDPRTD
+129 
-137 AGSGLDYPHDYPH
+137 
-150 DYGGMSILDTVA
+150 
-162 NTSGMP
+162 
-168 QPIRLT
+168 
-174 IFGPC
+174 
-179 VNPYVIIGPNRYE
+179 
-192 VDATIPASSRLE
+192 
-204 IDGTADAR
+204 
-212 TVIMISDTGL
+212 
-222 RTNLFAKAVRGTGRG
+222 
-237 SGTYIFEPLPP
+237 
-248 RHEHDQLGW
+248 
-257 RIRIRPDRHRRE
+257 
-269 ERTAMDLIVT
+269 MDLIVT
-279 DTNGTPSGSYAS
+279 DANGTPSGSYAS

-303 DFELQCPARLKPG
+303 DFDLQCPACLKPG

-367 YLTVSGTIGT
+367 YLTMSGTIGT

-391 ITVTEGASKNANWR
+391 LTVTEGTSKTANWQ

-503 ERASVYELSNADA
+503 ERTSVYELSNADA

-533 GSIDVDVTGGIDLDV
+533 GSIDVDVESD
-548 TGGIDLDV
+548 GIDLDV

-568 IRVTAE
+568 IKVTAE

-581 VKDGIPTV
+581 IEDGIPTV

-640 TVRRTATE
+640 TVRKTVTE

-657 AEIGGARDLAKQ
+657 AEIAGARDLAKQ
-669 AGVKADT
+669 ADGKADKAQT
-676 ATTTAQNALAA
+676 TADAANTLASQANDTAQERVKTIAAGTGVTATRAGSTVTLTAPNTLPAPTSLTSTDLNTLKTGYGAYWAGGGNTCSHKPSGVGHFGLIVQRTAFGWTTQILTDPQTGTIWRRTWNSNSWDEWKALAEERDATTT
-687 AQARILDI
+687 IH
-695 TASAPVT
+695 
-702 VTRNDETAAITVAQA
+702 
-717 TSSADGLM
+717 GLM
-725 AAADKKKLDGIQSA
+725 SSGDKQKLDGIQSG

-753 GGVKPDGRTITVGP
+753 GGVKPDGKTITIGQ

-776 ATEASFL
+776 ATAASFL

-794 VAGNP
+794 VAGDP

>member
-1 MRSLSYVCA
+1 
-10 STGETIPLE
+10 
-19 GPDIWAQ
+19 
-26 TAEGLRGREWSY
+26 
-38 TLGYRSL
+38 
-45 TGVSR
+45 
-50 TAREAELDLT
+50 
-60 YVRCPEKVDST
+60 
-71 RRLFDADVAA
+71 
-81 GTPGTFDADGWTTRA
+81 
-96 YVVKAEPQTITP
+96 
-108 TMVETQLTVVLL
+108 
-120 DGVWRRETT
+120 
-129 THHDPRTD
+129 
-137 AGSGLDYPHDYPH
+137 
-150 DYGGMSILDTVA
+150 
-162 NTSGMP
+162 
-168 QPIRLT
+168 
-174 IFGPC
+174 
-179 VNPYVIIGPNRYE
+179 
-192 VDATIPASSRLE
+192 
-204 IDGTADAR
+204 
-212 TVIMISDTGL
+212 
-222 RTNLFAKAVRGTGRG
+222 
-237 SGTYIFEPLPP
+237 
-248 RHEHDQLGW
+248 
-257 RIRIRPDRHRRE
+257 
-269 ERTAMDLIVT
+269 MDLIVT

-303 DFELQCPARLKPG
+303 DFDLRCPARLQPG

-330 DDVKTSVTG
+330 DDVRTSVTG

-367 YLTVSGTIGT
+367 YLTMSGTIGT

-391 ITVTEGASKNANWR
+391 ITVTEGTSKTARWQ

-433 NGVTVDAPPITAAGD
+433 NGVTVDAPPIAAAGD

-483 HWYADQ
+483 HWYADH
-489 KGTLSHTQT
+489 KGALSHTQT

-503 ERASVYELSNADA
+503 ERTSVYELAAADV

-533 GSIDVDVTGGIDLDV
+533 GSIDVDVTD
-548 TGGIDLDV
+548 GIDLDV

-568 IRVTAE
+568 LQVTAE
-574 ITKKIIK
+574 ITKKI
-581 VKDGIPTV
+581 VKISDGIPTV

-599 STGETGGGGSSSGDG
+599 TTGETGGGSSSGDG

-640 TVRRTATE
+640 TVRKTATE

-687 AQARILDI
+687 ARARVLDI

-702 VTRNDETAAITVAQA
+702 VTRTDETASITVAQA

-725 AAADKKKLDGIQSA
+725 AAADKEKLDGIQSG
-739 ANKYTLPVASTATL
+739 ANRYALPVASTVTL
-753 GGVKPDGRTITVGP
+753 GGVKPDGKTITIGP

-776 ATEASFL
+776 ATAASFL

-794 VAGNP
+794 VAGDP

>member
-1 MRSLSYVCA
+1 
-10 STGETIPLE
+10 
-19 GPDIWAQ
+19 
-26 TAEGLRGREWSY
+26 
-38 TLGYRSL
+38 
-45 TGVSR
+45 
-50 TAREAELDLT
+50 
-60 YVRCPEKVDST
+60 
-71 RRLFDADVAA
+71 
-81 GTPGTFDADGWTTRA
+81 
-96 YVVKAEPQTITP
+96 
-108 TMVETQLTVVLL
+108 
-120 DGVWRRETT
+120 
-129 THHDPRTD
+129 
-137 AGSGLDYPHDYPH
+137 
-150 DYGGMSILDTVA
+150 
-162 NTSGMP
+162 
-168 QPIRLT
+168 
-174 IFGPC
+174 
-179 VNPYVIIGPNRYE
+179 
-192 VDATIPASSRLE
+192 
-204 IDGTADAR
+204 
-212 TVIMISDTGL
+212 
-222 RTNLFAKAVRGTGRG
+222 
-237 SGTYIFEPLPP
+237 
-248 RHEHDQLGW
+248 
-257 RIRIRPDRHRRE
+257 
-269 ERTAMDLIVT
+269 MDLIVT

-303 DFELQCPARLKPG
+303 DFDLQCPACLKPG

-367 YLTVSGTIGT
+367 YLTMNGTIGT

-391 ITVTEGASKNANWR
+391 LTVTEGTSKTANWQ

-459 TLASHPINHL
+459 TLASHPVNHL
-469 ICLGKGELKDRIVV
+469 ICLGKGDLKDRIVV

-503 ERASVYELSNADA
+503 ERTSVYELSNADA

-533 GSIDVDVTGGIDLDV
+533 GSIDVDVESD
-548 TGGIDLDV
+548 GIDLDV

-568 IRVTAE
+568 IKVTAE

-581 VKDGIPTV
+581 IEDGIPTV

-599 STGETGGGGSSSGDG
+599 SAGETGGGGSSSGDG

-640 TVRRTATE
+640 TVRKTATE

-657 AEIGGARDLAKQ
+657 AEIAGARDLAKQ
-669 AGVKADT
+669 ADGKADKAQT
-676 ATTTAQNALAA
+676 TADAANTLASQANDTAQERVKTIAAGTGVTATRAGSTVTLTAPNTLPAPTSLTSTDLNTLKTGYGAYWAGGGNTCSHKPSGVGHFGLIVQRTALGWTTQILTDPQTGTIWRRTWNSNSWDEWKALAEDRDATTT
-687 AQARILDI
+687 IH
-695 TASAPVT
+695 
-702 VTRNDETAAITVAQA
+702 
-717 TSSADGLM
+717 GLM
-725 AAADKKKLDGIQSA
+725 SSGDKQKLDGIQSG

-753 GGVKPDGRTITVGP
+753 GGVKPDGKTITIGQ

-776 ATEASFL
+776 ATAASFL

-799 NDHGGTWKEIHTI
+799 NDQGGTWKEIHTI

>member
-1 MRSLSYVCA
+1 
-10 STGETIPLE
+10 
-19 GPDIWAQ
+19 
-26 TAEGLRGREWSY
+26 
-38 TLGYRSL
+38 
-45 TGVSR
+45 
-50 TAREAELDLT
+50 
-60 YVRCPEKVDST
+60 
-71 RRLFDADVAA
+71 
-81 GTPGTFDADGWTTRA
+81 
-96 YVVKAEPQTITP
+96 
-108 TMVETQLTVVLL
+108 
-120 DGVWRRETT
+120 
-129 THHDPRTD
+129 
-137 AGSGLDYPHDYPH
+137 
-150 DYGGMSILDTVA
+150 
-162 NTSGMP
+162 
-168 QPIRLT
+168 
-174 IFGPC
+174 
-179 VNPYVIIGPNRYE
+179 
-192 VDATIPASSRLE
+192 
-204 IDGTADAR
+204 
-212 TVIMISDTGL
+212 
-222 RTNLFAKAVRGTGRG
+222 
-237 SGTYIFEPLPP
+237 
-248 RHEHDQLGW
+248 
-257 RIRIRPDRHRRE
+257 
-269 ERTAMDLIVT
+269 MDLIVT

-339 GEGELTY
+339 GKGELTY

-489 KGTLSHTQT
+489 QGTLSHTQT

-503 ERASVYELSNADA
+503 ERASVYELSNADD

-725 AAADKKKLDGIQSA
+725 AAADKKKLDDLTGGELVIQCSIPGM
-739 ANKYTLPVASTATL
+739 N
-753 GGVKPDGRTITVGP
+753 
-767 DGTITAQSS
+767 
-776 ATEASFL
+776 
-783 AAHPI
+783 
-788 GSLYWC
+788 
-794 VAGNP
+794 
-799 NDHGGTWKEIHTI
+799 
-812 IGGHVWQRLA
+812 

>member
-1 MRSLSYVCA
+1 
-10 STGETIPLE
+10 
-19 GPDIWAQ
+19 
-26 TAEGLRGREWSY
+26 
-38 TLGYRSL
+38 
-45 TGVSR
+45 
-50 TAREAELDLT
+50 
-60 YVRCPEKVDST
+60 
-71 RRLFDADVAA
+71 
-81 GTPGTFDADGWTTRA
+81 
-96 YVVKAEPQTITP
+96 
-108 TMVETQLTVVLL
+108 
-120 DGVWRRETT
+120 
-129 THHDPRTD
+129 
-137 AGSGLDYPHDYPH
+137 
-150 DYGGMSILDTVA
+150 
-162 NTSGMP
+162 
-168 QPIRLT
+168 
-174 IFGPC
+174 
-179 VNPYVIIGPNRYE
+179 
-192 VDATIPASSRLE
+192 
-204 IDGTADAR
+204 
-212 TVIMISDTGL
+212 
-222 RTNLFAKAVRGTGRG
+222 
-237 SGTYIFEPLPP
+237 
-248 RHEHDQLGW
+248 
-257 RIRIRPDRHRRE
+257 
-269 ERTAMDLIVT
+269 MDLIVT

-303 DFELQCPARLKPG
+303 DFDLQCPACLEPG

-367 YLTVSGTIGT
+367 YLTMSGTIGT

-391 ITVTEGASKNANWR
+391 LNVTEGTSKTARWQ

-412 WSGLSK
+412 WSGLLK

-433 NGVTVDAPPITAAGD
+433 NGVTVDAPPITAAGY

-483 HWYADQ
+483 HWYADH
-489 KGTLSHTQT
+489 KGALSHTQT

-503 ERASVYELSNADA
+503 ERTSVYELSNADA

-533 GSIDVDVTGGIDLDV
+533 GSIDVDVTD
-548 TGGIDLDV
+548 GIDLDV

-568 IRVTAE
+568 LQVTAE
-574 ITKKIIK
+574 ITKKI
-581 VKDGIPTV
+581 VKISDGIPTV

-599 STGETGGGGSSSGDG
+599 TTGETGGGSSSGDG
-614 HAYYAGSGLTLSNWT
+614 HAYYDGSGLTLSNWT

-640 TVRRTATE
+640 TVRKTATE

-676 ATTTAQNALAA
+676 AATTAQNALAA
-687 AQARILDI
+687 ARARVLDI

-702 VTRNDETAAITVAQA
+702 VTRTDETAAITVAQA
-717 TSSADGLM
+717 TSSADGLL
-725 AAADKKKLDGIQSA
+725 AAADKKKLDGIQSG
-739 ANKYTLPVASTATL
+739 ANKYTLPVASTVTL
-753 GGVKPDGRTITVGP
+753 GGVKPDGKTITIGP

-776 ATEASFL
+776 ATAASFL

-794 VAGNP
+794 VAGDP

>member
-1 MRSLSYVCA
+1 
-10 STGETIPLE
+10 
-19 GPDIWAQ
+19 
-26 TAEGLRGREWSY
+26 
-38 TLGYRSL
+38 
-45 TGVSR
+45 
-50 TAREAELDLT
+50 
-60 YVRCPEKVDST
+60 
-71 RRLFDADVAA
+71 
-81 GTPGTFDADGWTTRA
+81 
-96 YVVKAEPQTITP
+96 
-108 TMVETQLTVVLL
+108 
-120 DGVWRRETT
+120 
-129 THHDPRTD
+129 
-137 AGSGLDYPHDYPH
+137 
-150 DYGGMSILDTVA
+150 
-162 NTSGMP
+162 
-168 QPIRLT
+168 
-174 IFGPC
+174 
-179 VNPYVIIGPNRYE
+179 
-192 VDATIPASSRLE
+192 
-204 IDGTADAR
+204 
-212 TVIMISDTGL
+212 
-222 RTNLFAKAVRGTGRG
+222 
-237 SGTYIFEPLPP
+237 
-248 RHEHDQLGW
+248 
-257 RIRIRPDRHRRE
+257 
-269 ERTAMDLIVT
+269 MDLIVT
-279 DTNGTPSGSYAS
+279 DTNGIPTGSYAS

-303 DFELQCPARLKPG
+303 DFDLRCPARLQPG

-330 DDVKTSVTG
+330 DDVRTSVTG

-367 YLTVSGTIGT
+367 YLTMSGTIGT

-391 ITVTEGASKNANWR
+391 LNVTEGTSKTARWQ

-412 WSGLSK
+412 WSGLLK

-433 NGVTVDAPPITAAGD
+433 NGVTVDAPPITAAGY

-483 HWYADQ
+483 HWYADH
-489 KGTLSHTQT
+489 KGALSHTQT

-503 ERASVYELSNADA
+503 ERTSVYELSNADA

-533 GSIDVDVTGGIDLDV
+533 GSIDVDVTD
-548 TGGIDLDV
+548 GIDLDV

-568 IRVTAE
+568 LQVTAE
-574 ITKKIIK
+574 ITKKI
-581 VKDGIPTV
+581 VKISDGIPTV

-599 STGETGGGGSSSGDG
+599 TTGETGGGSSSGDG

-640 TVRRTATE
+640 TVRKTATE

-676 ATTTAQNALAA
+676 AATTAQNALAA
-687 AQARILDI
+687 ARARVLDI

-702 VTRNDETAAITVAQA
+702 VTRTDETAAITVAQA
-717 TSSADGLM
+717 TSSADGLL
-725 AAADKKKLDGIQSA
+725 AAADKKKLDGIQSG
-739 ANKYTLPVASTATL
+739 ANKYTLPVASTVTL
-753 GGVKPDGRTITVGP
+753 GGVKPDGKTITIGP

-776 ATEASFL
+776 ATAASFL

-794 VAGNP
+794 VAGDP

>member
-1 MRSLSYVCA
+1 
-10 STGETIPLE
+10 
-19 GPDIWAQ
+19 
-26 TAEGLRGREWSY
+26 
-38 TLGYRSL
+38 
-45 TGVSR
+45 
-50 TAREAELDLT
+50 
-60 YVRCPEKVDST
+60 
-71 RRLFDADVAA
+71 
-81 GTPGTFDADGWTTRA
+81 
-96 YVVKAEPQTITP
+96 
-108 TMVETQLTVVLL
+108 
-120 DGVWRRETT
+120 
-129 THHDPRTD
+129 
-137 AGSGLDYPHDYPH
+137 
-150 DYGGMSILDTVA
+150 
-162 NTSGMP
+162 
-168 QPIRLT
+168 
-174 IFGPC
+174 
-179 VNPYVIIGPNRYE
+179 
-192 VDATIPASSRLE
+192 
-204 IDGTADAR
+204 
-212 TVIMISDTGL
+212 
-222 RTNLFAKAVRGTGRG
+222 
-237 SGTYIFEPLPP
+237 
-248 RHEHDQLGW
+248 
-257 RIRIRPDRHRRE
+257 
-269 ERTAMDLIVT
+269 MDLIVT

-303 DFELQCPARLKPG
+303 DFDLQCPACLEPG

-357 KILEPDKGKD
+357 KILEPDKGRD
-367 YLTVSGTIGT
+367 YLTMSGTIGT

-391 ITVTEGASKNANWR
+391 ITVTEGTSKTARWQ

-459 TLASHPINHL
+459 TLASHPVNHL

-483 HWYADQ
+483 HWYADH
-489 KGTLSHTQT
+489 KGALSHTQT

-503 ERASVYELSNADA
+503 ERTSVYELSNADV

-533 GSIDVDVTGGIDLDV
+533 GSIDVDVTD
-548 TGGIDLDV
+548 GIDLDV

-568 IRVTAE
+568 LQVTAE
-574 ITKKIIK
+574 ITKKI
-581 VKDGIPTV
+581 VKISDGIPTV

-599 STGETGGGGSSSGDG
+599 TTGETGGGSSSGDG

-640 TVRRTATE
+640 TVRKTATE

-702 VTRNDETAAITVAQA
+702 VTRTDETAAITVAQA
-717 TSSADGLM
+717 TSSADGLL
-725 AAADKKKLDGIQSA
+725 AAADKKKLDGIQSG
-739 ANKYTLPVASTATL
+739 ANRYALPVASTATL
-753 GGVKPDGRTITVGP
+753 GGVKPDGKTITIGQ

-776 ATEASFL
+776 ATAASFL

-794 VAGNP
+794 VAGDP
-799 NDHGGTWKEIHTI
+799 NDQGGTWKEIHTI

>member
-1 MRSLSYVCA
+1 
-10 STGETIPLE
+10 
-19 GPDIWAQ
+19 
-26 TAEGLRGREWSY
+26 
-38 TLGYRSL
+38 
-45 TGVSR
+45 
-50 TAREAELDLT
+50 
-60 YVRCPEKVDST
+60 
-71 RRLFDADVAA
+71 
-81 GTPGTFDADGWTTRA
+81 
-96 YVVKAEPQTITP
+96 
-108 TMVETQLTVVLL
+108 
-120 DGVWRRETT
+120 
-129 THHDPRTD
+129 
-137 AGSGLDYPHDYPH
+137 
-150 DYGGMSILDTVA
+150 
-162 NTSGMP
+162 
-168 QPIRLT
+168 
-174 IFGPC
+174 
-179 VNPYVIIGPNRYE
+179 
-192 VDATIPASSRLE
+192 
-204 IDGTADAR
+204 
-212 TVIMISDTGL
+212 
-222 RTNLFAKAVRGTGRG
+222 
-237 SGTYIFEPLPP
+237 
-248 RHEHDQLGW
+248 
-257 RIRIRPDRHRRE
+257 
-269 ERTAMDLIVT
+269 MDLIVT
-279 DTNGTPSGSYAS
+279 DMNGTPSGSYAS

-303 DFELQCPARLKPG
+303 DFDLQCPACLKPG

-346 HGRDWHGLLAS
+346 RGRDWHGLLAS

-367 YLTVSGTIGT
+367 FDTMSFTIGT
-377 LLRTVISRIGLQDI
+377 RLRPDIAPLGLQDI
-391 ITVTEGASKNANWR
+391 LTVTEGTSKTANWQ

-503 ERASVYELSNADA
+503 ERTSVYELSNADA

-533 GSIDVDVTGGIDLDV
+533 GSIDVDVESD
-548 TGGIDLDV
+548 GIDLDV

-568 IRVTAE
+568 IKVTAE

-581 VKDGIPTV
+581 IEDGIPTV

-640 TVRRTATE
+640 TVRKTATE

-657 AEIGGARDLAKQ
+657 AEIAGARDLAKQ
-669 AGVKADT
+669 ADGKADKAQT
-676 ATTTAQNALAA
+676 TADAANTLASQANDTAQERVKTIAAGTGVTATRAGSTVTLTAPNTLPAPTSLTSTDLNTLKTGWGAYWAGGGNTCSHKPSGVGHFGLIVQRTALGWTTQILTDPQTGTIWRRTWNSNSWDEWKALAEERDATTT
-687 AQARILDI
+687 IH
-695 TASAPVT
+695 
-702 VTRNDETAAITVAQA
+702 
-717 TSSADGLM
+717 GLM
-725 AAADKKKLDGIQSA
+725 SSGDKQKLDGIQSG

-753 GGVKPDGRTITVGP
+753 GGVKPDGKTITIGQ

-776 ATEASFL
+776 ATAASFL

-794 VAGNP
+794 VAGDP
-799 NDHGGTWKEIHTI
+799 NDQGGTWKEIHTI

>member
-1 MRSLSYVCA
+1 
-10 STGETIPLE
+10 
-19 GPDIWAQ
+19 
-26 TAEGLRGREWSY
+26 
-38 TLGYRSL
+38 
-45 TGVSR
+45 
-50 TAREAELDLT
+50 
-60 YVRCPEKVDST
+60 
-71 RRLFDADVAA
+71 
-81 GTPGTFDADGWTTRA
+81 
-96 YVVKAEPQTITP
+96 
-108 TMVETQLTVVLL
+108 
-120 DGVWRRETT
+120 
-129 THHDPRTD
+129 
-137 AGSGLDYPHDYPH
+137 
-150 DYGGMSILDTVA
+150 
-162 NTSGMP
+162 
-168 QPIRLT
+168 
-174 IFGPC
+174 
-179 VNPYVIIGPNRYE
+179 
-192 VDATIPASSRLE
+192 
-204 IDGTADAR
+204 
-212 TVIMISDTGL
+212 
-222 RTNLFAKAVRGTGRG
+222 
-237 SGTYIFEPLPP
+237 
-248 RHEHDQLGW
+248 
-257 RIRIRPDRHRRE
+257 
-269 ERTAMDLIVT
+269 MDLIVT
-279 DTNGTPSGSYAS
+279 DTNGIPTGSYAS

-303 DFELQCPARLKPG
+303 DFDLRCPARLQPG

-330 DDVKTSVTG
+330 DDVRTSVTG

-357 KILEPDKGKD
+357 KILEPDKGRD
-367 YLTVSGTIGT
+367 YLTMSGTIGT

-391 ITVTEGASKNANWR
+391 ITVTEGTSKTARWQ

-412 WSGLSK
+412 WSGLLK

-483 HWYADQ
+483 HWYADH
-489 KGTLSHTQT
+489 KGALSHTQT

-503 ERASVYELSNADA
+503 ERTSVYELSNADV

-533 GSIDVDVTGGIDLDV
+533 GSIDVDVTD
-548 TGGIDLDV
+548 GIDLDV

-568 IRVTAE
+568 LQVTAE
-574 ITKKIIK
+574 ITKKI
-581 VKDGIPTV
+581 VKISDGIPTV

-599 STGETGGGGSSSGDG
+599 TTGETGGGSSSGDG

-640 TVRRTATE
+640 TVRKTATE

-676 ATTTAQNALAA
+676 ATTTAQNAWAA

-702 VTRNDETAAITVAQA
+702 VTRTDETASITVAQA

-725 AAADKKKLDGIQSA
+725 AAADKKKLDGIQSG

-753 GGVKPDGRTITVGP
+753 GGVKPDGKTITIGP

-776 ATEASFL
+776 ATAASFL

-794 VAGNP
+794 VAGDP
-799 NDHGGTWKEIHTI
+799 NGHGGTWKEIHTI

>member
-1 MRSLSYVCA
+1 
-10 STGETIPLE
+10 
-19 GPDIWAQ
+19 
-26 TAEGLRGREWSY
+26 
-38 TLGYRSL
+38 
-45 TGVSR
+45 
-50 TAREAELDLT
+50 
-60 YVRCPEKVDST
+60 
-71 RRLFDADVAA
+71 
-81 GTPGTFDADGWTTRA
+81 
-96 YVVKAEPQTITP
+96 
-108 TMVETQLTVVLL
+108 
-120 DGVWRRETT
+120 
-129 THHDPRTD
+129 
-137 AGSGLDYPHDYPH
+137 
-150 DYGGMSILDTVA
+150 
-162 NTSGMP
+162 
-168 QPIRLT
+168 
-174 IFGPC
+174 
-179 VNPYVIIGPNRYE
+179 
-192 VDATIPASSRLE
+192 
-204 IDGTADAR
+204 
-212 TVIMISDTGL
+212 
-222 RTNLFAKAVRGTGRG
+222 
-237 SGTYIFEPLPP
+237 
-248 RHEHDQLGW
+248 
-257 RIRIRPDRHRRE
+257 
-269 ERTAMDLIVT
+269 MDLIVT
-279 DTNGTPSGSYAS
+279 DTNGIPTGSYAS

-303 DFELQCPARLKPG
+303 DFDLRCPARLQPG

-330 DDVKTSVTG
+330 DDVRTSVTG

-357 KILEPDKGKD
+357 KILEPDKGRD
-367 YLTVSGTIGT
+367 YLTMSGTIGT

-391 ITVTEGASKNANWR
+391 ITVTEGTSKTARWQ

-412 WSGLSK
+412 WSGLLK

-483 HWYADQ
+483 HWYADH
-489 KGTLSHTQT
+489 KGALSHTQT

-503 ERASVYELSNADA
+503 ERTSVYELSNADA

-533 GSIDVDVTGGIDLDV
+533 GSIDVDVTD
-548 TGGIDLDV
+548 GIDLDV

-568 IRVTAE
+568 LQVTAE
-574 ITKKIIK
+574 ITKKI
-581 VKDGIPTV
+581 VKISDGIPTV

-599 STGETGGGGSSSGDG
+599 TTGETGGGSSSGDG

-640 TVRRTATE
+640 TVRKTATE

-687 AQARILDI
+687 ARARILDI

-702 VTRNDETAAITVAQA
+702 VTRIDETAAITVAQA

-725 AAADKKKLDGIQSA
+725 AAADKKKLDGIQSG
-739 ANKYTLPVASTATL
+739 ANRYALPVASTATL
-753 GGVKPDGRTITVGP
+753 GGVKPDGKTITIGP

-776 ATEASFL
+776 ATAASFL

-794 VAGNP
+794 VAGDP

>member
-1 MRSLSYVCA
+1 
-10 STGETIPLE
+10 
-19 GPDIWAQ
+19 
-26 TAEGLRGREWSY
+26 
-38 TLGYRSL
+38 
-45 TGVSR
+45 
-50 TAREAELDLT
+50 
-60 YVRCPEKVDST
+60 
-71 RRLFDADVAA
+71 
-81 GTPGTFDADGWTTRA
+81 
-96 YVVKAEPQTITP
+96 
-108 TMVETQLTVVLL
+108 
-120 DGVWRRETT
+120 
-129 THHDPRTD
+129 
-137 AGSGLDYPHDYPH
+137 
-150 DYGGMSILDTVA
+150 
-162 NTSGMP
+162 
-168 QPIRLT
+168 
-174 IFGPC
+174 
-179 VNPYVIIGPNRYE
+179 
-192 VDATIPASSRLE
+192 
-204 IDGTADAR
+204 
-212 TVIMISDTGL
+212 
-222 RTNLFAKAVRGTGRG
+222 
-237 SGTYIFEPLPP
+237 
-248 RHEHDQLGW
+248 
-257 RIRIRPDRHRRE
+257 
-269 ERTAMDLIVT
+269 MDLIVT
-279 DTNGTPSGSYAS
+279 DTNGIPTGSYAS

-298 GSGEN
+298 GSCEN
-303 DFELQCPARLKPG
+303 DFDLRCPARLQPG

-330 DDVKTSVTG
+330 DDVRTSVTG

-357 KILEPDKGKD
+357 KILEPDKGRD
-367 YLTVSGTIGT
+367 YLTMSGTIGT

-391 ITVTEGASKNANWR
+391 ITVTEGTSKTARWQ

-412 WSGLSK
+412 WSGLLK

-459 TLASHPINHL
+459 TLASHPVNHL

-483 HWYADQ
+483 HWYADH
-489 KGTLSHTQT
+489 KGALSHTQT

-503 ERASVYELSNADA
+503 ERTSVYELSNADA

-533 GSIDVDVTGGIDLDV
+533 GSIDVDVTD
-548 TGGIDLDV
+548 GIDLDV

-568 IRVTAE
+568 LQVTAE
-574 ITKKIIK
+574 ITKKI
-581 VKDGIPTV
+581 VKISDGIPTV

-599 STGETGGGGSSSGDG
+599 TTGETGGGGSSSGDG

-640 TVRRTATE
+640 TVRKTATE
-648 ANKAASDAA
+648 ANKAASDAS

-687 AQARILDI
+687 ARARVLDI

-702 VTRNDETAAITVAQA
+702 VTRTDETAAITVAQA

-725 AAADKKKLDGIQSA
+725 AAADKKKLDGIQSG
-739 ANKYTLPVASTATL
+739 ANRYALPVASTATL
-753 GGVKPDGRTITVGP
+753 GGVKPDGKTITIGP

-776 ATEASFL
+776 ATAASFL

-794 VAGNP
+794 VAGDP

>member
-1 MRSLSYVCA
+1 
-10 STGETIPLE
+10 
-19 GPDIWAQ
+19 
-26 TAEGLRGREWSY
+26 
-38 TLGYRSL
+38 
-45 TGVSR
+45 
-50 TAREAELDLT
+50 
-60 YVRCPEKVDST
+60 
-71 RRLFDADVAA
+71 
-81 GTPGTFDADGWTTRA
+81 
-96 YVVKAEPQTITP
+96 
-108 TMVETQLTVVLL
+108 
-120 DGVWRRETT
+120 
-129 THHDPRTD
+129 
-137 AGSGLDYPHDYPH
+137 
-150 DYGGMSILDTVA
+150 
-162 NTSGMP
+162 
-168 QPIRLT
+168 
-174 IFGPC
+174 
-179 VNPYVIIGPNRYE
+179 
-192 VDATIPASSRLE
+192 
-204 IDGTADAR
+204 
-212 TVIMISDTGL
+212 
-222 RTNLFAKAVRGTGRG
+222 
-237 SGTYIFEPLPP
+237 
-248 RHEHDQLGW
+248 
-257 RIRIRPDRHRRE
+257 
-269 ERTAMDLIVT
+269 MDLIVT

-303 DFELQCPARLKPG
+303 DFDLRCPARLQPG

-330 DDVKTSVTG
+330 DDVRTSVTG

-367 YLTVSGTIGT
+367 YLTMSGTIGT

-391 ITVTEGASKNANWR
+391 LNVTEGTSKTARWQ

-433 NGVTVDAPPITAAGD
+433 NGVTVDAPPITAAGY

-483 HWYADQ
+483 HWYADH
-489 KGTLSHTQT
+489 KGALSHTQT

-533 GSIDVDVTGGIDLDV
+533 GSIDVDVTD
-548 TGGIDLDV
+548 GIDLDV

-568 IRVTAE
+568 LQVTAE
-574 ITKKIIK
+574 ITKKI
-581 VKDGIPTV
+581 VKISDGIPTV

-599 STGETGGGGSSSGDG
+599 TTGETGGGSSSGDG

-640 TVRRTATE
+640 TVRKTATE

-676 ATTTAQNALAA
+676 AATTAQNALAA

-702 VTRNDETAAITVAQA
+702 VTRTDETAAITVAQA
-717 TSSADGLM
+717 TSSADGLL
-725 AAADKKKLDGIQSA
+725 AAADKKKLDGIQSG

-753 GGVKPDGRTITVGP
+753 GGVKPDGKTITIGP

-776 ATEASFL
+776 ATAASFL

-794 VAGNP
+794 VAGDP

>member
-1 MRSLSYVCA
+1 
-10 STGETIPLE
+10 
-19 GPDIWAQ
+19 
-26 TAEGLRGREWSY
+26 
-38 TLGYRSL
+38 
-45 TGVSR
+45 
-50 TAREAELDLT
+50 
-60 YVRCPEKVDST
+60 
-71 RRLFDADVAA
+71 
-81 GTPGTFDADGWTTRA
+81 
-96 YVVKAEPQTITP
+96 
-108 TMVETQLTVVLL
+108 
-120 DGVWRRETT
+120 
-129 THHDPRTD
+129 
-137 AGSGLDYPHDYPH
+137 
-150 DYGGMSILDTVA
+150 
-162 NTSGMP
+162 
-168 QPIRLT
+168 
-174 IFGPC
+174 
-179 VNPYVIIGPNRYE
+179 
-192 VDATIPASSRLE
+192 
-204 IDGTADAR
+204 
-212 TVIMISDTGL
+212 
-222 RTNLFAKAVRGTGRG
+222 
-237 SGTYIFEPLPP
+237 
-248 RHEHDQLGW
+248 
-257 RIRIRPDRHRRE
+257 
-269 ERTAMDLIVT
+269 MDLIVT
-279 DTNGTPSGSYAS
+279 DAAGIPTGSYAS

-303 DFELQCPARLKPG
+303 DFDLRCPARLQPG

-367 YLTVSGTIGT
+367 YLTMSGTIGT
-377 LLRTVISRIGLQDI
+377 LLRTVISRIGLQGLL
-391 ITVTEGASKNANWR
+391 TVTETSAKTANWQAE
-405 FDRYCDA
+405 RYTDA
-412 WSGLSK
+412 WSGLAK
-418 MLRASGLRLRITAAQ
+418 MLRGSGLRLRFTATQ
-433 NGVTVDAPPITAAGD
+433 NGIQIDAPPITAAGD
-448 LIDSD
+448 SIDSD

-503 ERASVYELSNADA
+503 ERTSVYELSNADA
-516 AELETKGKTKLQ
+516 AELETKGKQKLL
-528 ELRDT
+528 ELRDS
-533 GSIDVDVTGGIDLDV
+533 GSIDVTVADGL
-548 TGGIDLDV
+548 DLDV

-568 IRVTAE
+568 LQVTAE
-574 ITKKIIK
+574 ITKKI
-581 VKDGIPTV
+581 VKISDGLPTI

-599 STGETGGGGSSSGDG
+599 TTGETGGGSSSGDG
-614 HAYYAGSGLTLSNWT
+614 HAYYAGEGLTLTGWT
-629 FSADVTAADLE
+629 FSADVTTSDLE
-640 TVRRTATE
+640 AVRKTATE

-702 VTRNDETAAITVAQA
+702 VTRTDETAAITVAQA
-717 TSSADGLM
+717 ASSADGLM
-725 AAADKKKLDGIQSA
+725 AAADKKKLDGIQSG

-753 GGVKPDGRTITVGP
+753 GGVKPDGKTISIGE

-776 ATEASFL
+776 ATAASFL

-794 VAGNP
+794 VAGLTP
-799 NDHGGTWKEIHTI
+799 DAYGGTWKEIHTI

>member
-1 MRSLSYVCA
+1 
-10 STGETIPLE
+10 
-19 GPDIWAQ
+19 
-26 TAEGLRGREWSY
+26 
-38 TLGYRSL
+38 
-45 TGVSR
+45 
-50 TAREAELDLT
+50 
-60 YVRCPEKVDST
+60 
-71 RRLFDADVAA
+71 
-81 GTPGTFDADGWTTRA
+81 
-96 YVVKAEPQTITP
+96 
-108 TMVETQLTVVLL
+108 
-120 DGVWRRETT
+120 
-129 THHDPRTD
+129 
-137 AGSGLDYPHDYPH
+137 
-150 DYGGMSILDTVA
+150 
-162 NTSGMP
+162 
-168 QPIRLT
+168 
-174 IFGPC
+174 
-179 VNPYVIIGPNRYE
+179 
-192 VDATIPASSRLE
+192 
-204 IDGTADAR
+204 
-212 TVIMISDTGL
+212 
-222 RTNLFAKAVRGTGRG
+222 
-237 SGTYIFEPLPP
+237 
-248 RHEHDQLGW
+248 
-257 RIRIRPDRHRRE
+257 
-269 ERTAMDLIVT
+269 MDLIVT
-279 DTNGTPSGSYAS
+279 DTNGIPTGSYAS

-303 DFELQCPARLKPG
+303 DFDLRCPACLEPG

-357 KILEPDKGKD
+357 KILEPDKGRD
-367 YLTVSGTIGT
+367 YLTMSGTIGT

-391 ITVTEGASKNANWR
+391 ITVTEGTSKTARWQ

-412 WSGLSK
+412 WSGLLK

-483 HWYADQ
+483 HWYADH
-489 KGTLSHTQT
+489 KGALSHTQT

-503 ERASVYELSNADA
+503 ERTSVYELSNADV

-533 GSIDVDVTGGIDLDV
+533 GSIDVDVTD
-548 TGGIDLDV
+548 GIDLDV

-568 IRVTAE
+568 IKVTAE
-574 ITKKIIK
+574 ITKKI
-581 VKDGIPTV
+581 VKISDGIPTV

-599 STGETGGGGSSSGDG
+599 TTGETGGGSSSGDG

-640 TVRRTATE
+640 TVRKTATE

-676 ATTTAQNALAA
+676 ATTTAQNAWAA

-695 TASAPVT
+695 TASAPVK
-702 VTRNDETAAITVAQA
+702 VTRTDETASITVAQA

-725 AAADKKKLDGIQSA
+725 AAADKKKLDDIQSG
-739 ANKYTLPVASTATL
+739 ANRYALPVASTATL
-753 GGVKPDGRTITVGP
+753 GGVKPDGRTITIGQ

-776 ATEASFL
+776 ATAASFL

-794 VAGNP
+794 VAGDP
-799 NDHGGTWKEIHTI
+799 NDQGGTWKEIHTI

>member
-1 MRSLSYVCA
+1 
-10 STGETIPLE
+10 
-19 GPDIWAQ
+19 
-26 TAEGLRGREWSY
+26 
-38 TLGYRSL
+38 
-45 TGVSR
+45 
-50 TAREAELDLT
+50 
-60 YVRCPEKVDST
+60 
-71 RRLFDADVAA
+71 
-81 GTPGTFDADGWTTRA
+81 
-96 YVVKAEPQTITP
+96 
-108 TMVETQLTVVLL
+108 
-120 DGVWRRETT
+120 
-129 THHDPRTD
+129 
-137 AGSGLDYPHDYPH
+137 
-150 DYGGMSILDTVA
+150 
-162 NTSGMP
+162 
-168 QPIRLT
+168 
-174 IFGPC
+174 
-179 VNPYVIIGPNRYE
+179 
-192 VDATIPASSRLE
+192 
-204 IDGTADAR
+204 
-212 TVIMISDTGL
+212 
-222 RTNLFAKAVRGTGRG
+222 
-237 SGTYIFEPLPP
+237 
-248 RHEHDQLGW
+248 
-257 RIRIRPDRHRRE
+257 
-269 ERTAMDLIVT
+269 MDLIVT
-279 DTNGTPSGSYAS
+279 DTNGIPTGSYAS

-303 DFELQCPARLKPG
+303 DFDLQCPARLQPG

-367 YLTVSGTIGT
+367 YLTMSGTIGT

-391 ITVTEGASKNANWR
+391 ITVTEGTSKTARWQ

-503 ERASVYELSNADA
+503 ERTSVYELSNADA

-533 GSIDVDVTGGIDLDV
+533 GSIDVDVTDGIN
-548 TGGIDLDV
+548 LDV

-568 IRVTAE
+568 LQVTAE
-574 ITKKIIK
+574 ITKKI
-581 VKDGIPTV
+581 VKISDGLPTI

-599 STGETGGGGSSSGDG
+599 TTGETGGGSSSGDG

-629 FSADVTAADLE
+629 FSADVTAAGLE
-640 TVRRTATE
+640 TVRKTATE

-687 AQARILDI
+687 AQTRILDI

-702 VTRNDETAAITVAQA
+702 VTRIDETAAITVAQA

-725 AAADKKKLDGIQSA
+725 AAADKKKLDGIQSG

-753 GGVKPDGRTITVGP
+753 GGVKPDGTTIIIGP

-776 ATEASFL
+776 ATAASFL

-794 VAGNP
+794 VTGNP
-799 NDHGGTWKEIHTI
+799 NDQGGTWKEIHTI

>member
-1 MRSLSYVCA
+1 
-10 STGETIPLE
+10 
-19 GPDIWAQ
+19 
-26 TAEGLRGREWSY
+26 
-38 TLGYRSL
+38 
-45 TGVSR
+45 
-50 TAREAELDLT
+50 
-60 YVRCPEKVDST
+60 
-71 RRLFDADVAA
+71 
-81 GTPGTFDADGWTTRA
+81 
-96 YVVKAEPQTITP
+96 
-108 TMVETQLTVVLL
+108 
-120 DGVWRRETT
+120 
-129 THHDPRTD
+129 
-137 AGSGLDYPHDYPH
+137 
-150 DYGGMSILDTVA
+150 
-162 NTSGMP
+162 
-168 QPIRLT
+168 
-174 IFGPC
+174 
-179 VNPYVIIGPNRYE
+179 
-192 VDATIPASSRLE
+192 
-204 IDGTADAR
+204 
-212 TVIMISDTGL
+212 
-222 RTNLFAKAVRGTGRG
+222 
-237 SGTYIFEPLPP
+237 
-248 RHEHDQLGW
+248 
-257 RIRIRPDRHRRE
+257 
-269 ERTAMDLIVT
+269 MDLIVT
-279 DTNGTPSGSYAS
+279 DTNGIPTGSYAS

-303 DFELQCPARLKPG
+303 DFDLRCPARLQPG

-330 DDVKTSVTG
+330 DDVRTSVTG

-357 KILEPDKGKD
+357 KILEPDKGRD
-367 YLTVSGTIGT
+367 YLTMSGTIGT

-391 ITVTEGASKNANWR
+391 ITVTEGTSKTARWQ

-459 TLASHPINHL
+459 TLASHPVNHL

-483 HWYADQ
+483 HWYADH
-489 KGTLSHTQT
+489 KGALSHTQT

-503 ERASVYELSNADA
+503 ERTSVYELSNADVA
-516 AELETKGKTKLQ
+516 DLETKGKTKLQ

-533 GSIDVDVTGGIDLDV
+533 GSIDVDVTD
-548 TGGIDLDV
+548 GIDLDV

-568 IRVTAE
+568 LQVTAE
-574 ITKKIIK
+574 ITKKI
-581 VKDGIPTV
+581 VKISDGIPTV

-599 STGETGGGGSSSGDG
+599 TTGETGGGSSSGDG

-640 TVRRTATE
+640 TVRKTATE

-676 ATTTAQNALAA
+676 ATATAQNALAA

-702 VTRNDETAAITVAQA
+702 VTRTDETAAITVAQA
-717 TSSADGLM
+717 TSSADGLL
-725 AAADKKKLDGIQSA
+725 AAADKKKLDGIQSG
-739 ANKYTLPVASTATL
+739 ANKYALPVASTATL
-753 GGVKPDGRTITVGP
+753 GGVKPDGKTITIGQ

-776 ATEASFL
+776 ATAASFL

-794 VAGNP
+794 VAGDP
-799 NDHGGTWKEIHTI
+799 NDQGGTWKEIHTI

>member
-1 MRSLSYVCA
+1 
-10 STGETIPLE
+10 
-19 GPDIWAQ
+19 
-26 TAEGLRGREWSY
+26 
-38 TLGYRSL
+38 
-45 TGVSR
+45 
-50 TAREAELDLT
+50 
-60 YVRCPEKVDST
+60 
-71 RRLFDADVAA
+71 
-81 GTPGTFDADGWTTRA
+81 
-96 YVVKAEPQTITP
+96 
-108 TMVETQLTVVLL
+108 
-120 DGVWRRETT
+120 
-129 THHDPRTD
+129 
-137 AGSGLDYPHDYPH
+137 
-150 DYGGMSILDTVA
+150 
-162 NTSGMP
+162 
-168 QPIRLT
+168 
-174 IFGPC
+174 
-179 VNPYVIIGPNRYE
+179 
-192 VDATIPASSRLE
+192 
-204 IDGTADAR
+204 
-212 TVIMISDTGL
+212 
-222 RTNLFAKAVRGTGRG
+222 
-237 SGTYIFEPLPP
+237 
-248 RHEHDQLGW
+248 
-257 RIRIRPDRHRRE
+257 
-269 ERTAMDLIVT
+269 MDLIVT

-303 DFELQCPARLKPG
+303 DFDLQCPACLEPG

-367 YLTVSGTIGT
+367 YLTMSGTIGT

-391 ITVTEGASKNANWR
+391 LNVTEGTSKTARWQ

-412 WSGLSK
+412 WSGLLK

-433 NGVTVDAPPITAAGD
+433 NGVTVDAPPITAAGY

-483 HWYADQ
+483 HWYADH
-489 KGTLSHTQT
+489 KGALSHTQT

-503 ERASVYELSNADA
+503 ERTSVYELSNADA

-533 GSIDVDVTGGIDLDV
+533 GSIDVDVTD
-548 TGGIDLDV
+548 GIDLDV

-568 IRVTAE
+568 LQVTAE
-574 ITKKIIK
+574 ITKKI
-581 VKDGIPTV
+581 VKISDGIPTV

-599 STGETGGGGSSSGDG
+599 TTGETGGGSSSGDG

-640 TVRRTATE
+640 TVRKTATE

-676 ATTTAQNALAA
+676 AATTAQNALAA
-687 AQARILDI
+687 ARARVLDI

-702 VTRNDETAAITVAQA
+702 VTRTDETAAITVAQA
-717 TSSADGLM
+717 TSSADGLL
-725 AAADKKKLDGIQSA
+725 AAADKKKLDGIQSG
-739 ANKYTLPVASTATL
+739 ANKYTLPVASTVTL
-753 GGVKPDGRTITVGP
+753 GGVKPDGKTITIGP

-776 ATEASFL
+776 ATAASFL

-794 VAGNP
+794 VAGDP

>member
-1 MRSLSYVCA
+1 
-10 STGETIPLE
+10 
-19 GPDIWAQ
+19 
-26 TAEGLRGREWSY
+26 
-38 TLGYRSL
+38 
-45 TGVSR
+45 
-50 TAREAELDLT
+50 
-60 YVRCPEKVDST
+60 
-71 RRLFDADVAA
+71 
-81 GTPGTFDADGWTTRA
+81 
-96 YVVKAEPQTITP
+96 
-108 TMVETQLTVVLL
+108 
-120 DGVWRRETT
+120 
-129 THHDPRTD
+129 
-137 AGSGLDYPHDYPH
+137 
-150 DYGGMSILDTVA
+150 
-162 NTSGMP
+162 
-168 QPIRLT
+168 
-174 IFGPC
+174 
-179 VNPYVIIGPNRYE
+179 
-192 VDATIPASSRLE
+192 
-204 IDGTADAR
+204 
-212 TVIMISDTGL
+212 
-222 RTNLFAKAVRGTGRG
+222 
-237 SGTYIFEPLPP
+237 
-248 RHEHDQLGW
+248 
-257 RIRIRPDRHRRE
+257 
-269 ERTAMDLIVT
+269 MDLIVT

-303 DFELQCPARLKPG
+303 DFDLRCPARLQLG

-367 YLTVSGTIGT
+367 YLTMSGTIGT

-391 ITVTEGASKNANWR
+391 ITVTEGTSKTARWQ

-503 ERASVYELSNADA
+503 ERTSVYELAAADA

-533 GSIDVDVTGGIDLDV
+533 GSIDVDVTD
-548 TGGIDLDV
+548 GIDLDV

-568 IRVTAE
+568 LQVTAE
-574 ITKKIIK
+574 ITKKI
-581 VKDGIPTV
+581 VKISDGIPTV

-640 TVRRTATE
+640 TVRKTATE

-702 VTRNDETAAITVAQA
+702 VTRTDETAAITVAQA
-717 TSSADGLM
+717 TSSADGLL
-725 AAADKKKLDGIQSA
+725 AAADKKKLDGIQSG

-753 GGVKPDGRTITVGP
+753 GGVKPDGTTITIGP

-776 ATEASFL
+776 ATAASFL

-794 VAGNP
+794 VAGDP
-799 NDHGGTWKEIHTI
+799 ADHGGTWKEIPTI

>member
-1 MRSLSYVCA
+1 
-10 STGETIPLE
+10 
-19 GPDIWAQ
+19 
-26 TAEGLRGREWSY
+26 
-38 TLGYRSL
+38 
-45 TGVSR
+45 
-50 TAREAELDLT
+50 
-60 YVRCPEKVDST
+60 
-71 RRLFDADVAA
+71 
-81 GTPGTFDADGWTTRA
+81 
-96 YVVKAEPQTITP
+96 
-108 TMVETQLTVVLL
+108 
-120 DGVWRRETT
+120 
-129 THHDPRTD
+129 
-137 AGSGLDYPHDYPH
+137 
-150 DYGGMSILDTVA
+150 
-162 NTSGMP
+162 
-168 QPIRLT
+168 
-174 IFGPC
+174 
-179 VNPYVIIGPNRYE
+179 
-192 VDATIPASSRLE
+192 
-204 IDGTADAR
+204 
-212 TVIMISDTGL
+212 
-222 RTNLFAKAVRGTGRG
+222 
-237 SGTYIFEPLPP
+237 
-248 RHEHDQLGW
+248 
-257 RIRIRPDRHRRE
+257 
-269 ERTAMDLIVT
+269 MDLIVT

-303 DFELQCPARLKPG
+303 DFDLQCPACLKPG

-367 YLTVSGTIGT
+367 YLTMNGTIGT

-391 ITVTEGASKNANWR
+391 LTVTEGTSKTANWQ

-459 TLASHPINHL
+459 TLASHPVNHL

-503 ERASVYELSNADA
+503 ERTSVYELSNADA

-533 GSIDVDVTGGIDLDV
+533 GSIDVDVESD
-548 TGGIDLDV
+548 GIDLDV

-568 IRVTAE
+568 IKVTAE

-581 VKDGIPTV
+581 IEDGIPTV

-599 STGETGGGGSSSGDG
+599 SAGETGGGGSSSGDG

-640 TVRRTATE
+640 TVRKTATE

-657 AEIGGARDLAKQ
+657 AEIAGARDLAKQ
-669 AGVKADT
+669 ADGKADKAQT
-676 ATTTAQNALAA
+676 TADAANTLASQANDTAQERVKTIAAGTGVTATRAGSTVTLTAPNTLPAPTSLTSTDLNTLKTGYGAYWAGGGNTCSHKPSGVRHFGLIVQRTALGWTTQILTDPQTGTIWRRTWNSGSWDEWKALAEERDATTT
-687 AQARILDI
+687 IH
-695 TASAPVT
+695 
-702 VTRNDETAAITVAQA
+702 
-717 TSSADGLM
+717 GLM
-725 AAADKKKLDGIQSA
+725 SSGDKQKLNGIQSG

-753 GGVKPDGRTITVGP
+753 GGVKPDGKTITIGQ

-776 ATEASFL
+776 ATAASFL

-794 VAGNP
+794 VAGDP